1 MADAGEVVVLD
12 AEKIAR
18 TITRMAHEIVERNRD
33 LDNLALVGIRSRG
46 VPLAH
51 RLQKRIAGISGRELP
66 VGTLDITL
74 YRDDL
79 TTVGPQAILKET
91 RIPFPIDGRRIVL
104 IDDVLFTGRTIRAA
118 LDGLMDFGRPCQI
131 QLAVLVDRGH
141 RELPIRAD
149 YAGKNVPTNL
159 EEMVEVRLEEED
171 GCDQVLLIRRS
182 NSKTTNRGVPQA
194 GNVDRGGGHA

>member
-1 MADAGEVVVLD
+1 MADAMGVVVLD
-12 AEKIAR
+12 AAKIDR

-104 IDDVLFTGRTIRAA
+104 VDDVLFTGRTIRAA
-118 LDGLMDFGRPCQI
+118 LDGLMDFGRPRQI

-149 YAGKNVPTNL
+149 YAGKNVPTNR

-182 NSKTTNRGVPQA
+182 NGKTTTRGVPPA
-194 GNVDRGGGHA
+194 EDVDRGGGHA

>member
-1 MADAGEVVVLD
+1 MVLD
-12 AEKIAR
+12 AEKIGR
-18 TITRMAHEIVERNRD
+18 TITRIAHEIVERNPD

-51 RLQKRIAGISGRELP
+51 RLQKRIEAICGHKLP

-79 TTVGPQAILKET
+79 TTVGPQAILRET

-104 IDDVLFTGRTIRAA
+104 VDDVLFTGRTIRAA
-118 LDGLMDFGRPCQI
+118 LDGLMDFGRPRQI

-159 EEMVEVRLEEED
+159 EEMVEVQLEEED
-171 GCDQVLLIRRS
+171 GCDQVILFHRPGSRS
-182 NSKTTNRGVPQA
+182 GA
-194 GNVDRGGGHA
+194 GGGRPAAHDGRGGGDARNQ

>member
-1 MADAGEVVVLD
+1 MPEAGGVIVLD
-12 AEKIAR
+12 AEKIGR
-18 TITRMAHEIVERNRD
+18 TITRIAHEIVERNSD

-46 VPLAH
+46 VPLAR
-51 RLQKRIAGISGRELP
+51 RLQARIEAISGRKLP

-104 IDDVLFTGRTIRAA
+104 VDDVLFTGRTIRAA
-118 LDGLMDFGRPCQI
+118 LDGLMDFGRPRQI

-182 NSKTTNRGVPQA
+182 TGRSTTRGVKTA
-194 GNVDRGGGHA
+194 GHDGRGGGDA

>member
-1 MADAGEVVVLD
+1 VVVLD
-12 AEKIAR
+12 AARIDR
-18 TITRMAHEIVERNRD
+18 TITRIAHEIVERNGD
-33 LDNLALVGIRSRG
+33 LESLALVGIRSRG

-51 RLQKRIAGISGRELP
+51 RLQKRIASICGREVP

-91 RIPFPIDGRRIVL
+91 SIPFPIDGRRIVL
-104 IDDVLFTGRTIRAA
+104 VDDVLFTGRTIRAA
-118 LDGLMDFGRPCQI
+118 LDGLMDFGRPRQI

-149 YAGKNVPTNL
+149 YAGKNVPTSL
-159 EEMVEVRLEEED
+159 DEMVEVRLEEED
-171 GCDQVLLIRRS
+171 GCDQVLLIRRA
-182 NSKTTNRGVPQA
+182 KAAPGA
-194 GNVDRGGGHA
+194 GRAQRADRGRGGDDDA

>member
-1 MADAGEVVVLD
+1 MTDAGGVVVLN

-131 QLAVLVDRGH
+131 GPFSSLTSRF
-141 RELPIRAD
+141 
-149 YAGKNVPTNL
+149 T
-159 EEMVEVRLEEED
+159 
-171 GCDQVLLIRRS
+171 S
-182 NSKTTNRGVPQA
+182 
-194 GNVDRGGGHA
+194 

>member
-1 MADAGEVVVLD
+1 MADAMGVVVLD
-12 AEKIAR
+12 AAKIDR

-91 RIPFPIDGRRIVL
+91 KIPFPIDGRRIVL
-104 IDDVLFTGRTIRAA
+104 VDDVLFTGRTIRAA

-182 NSKTTNRGVPQA
+182 NGKTTTRGVPPA
-194 GNVDRGGGHA
+194 GNVGRGGGHA